1 LNNCCNSK
9 VRLRIFFR
17 HAERARRGDR
27 SAARTGLPG
36 RKGILAS
43 SILVLI
49 VALYSVKFPAFAQDE
64 PGLASFQFRE
74 DFNRDGRVTV
84 TDVLALLIKGQKS
97 SGDLRFDY
105 DQDGAYNLNDVLSL
119 LVNIVKNDLSVSEPT
134 ASSWRNVGP
143 GGGGGQFLPT
153 INPANPDNVFE
164 RCDMTGAYVSYD
176 NAESWRMFNLRSTVR
191 DFEFDPSS
199 PSTVYAASTGLY
211 RSDNGGLSWRLIFP
225 DPAEIIEEHMED
237 DHAGHWFET
246 EAGVPE
252 GEQSSEMYKVRV
264 DPADSRHLWLVRSSP
279 WGDSY
284 RILVSNDRANSW
296 SRLVTGL
303 ESRVLAVFPGSW
315 WGSSEEAVVIT
326 EQEAF
331 LVSETTGQA
340 TALSLPDSP
349 VVAADGGKGEQGV
362 LFYMLA
368 NDRVYLSTD
377 YGAGWQSAGAGD
389 LVNGKFNTMA
399 VCESRPEVAYL
410 ACSEYPGYQFGI
422 FKTSNSGTNWAWVYR
437 ADGDGVLTNNL
448 NDKGW
453 LDLLYGPSW
462 RGNALSVGVCPTNS
476 DICYV
481 TDYGGTIRTLDGGAN
496 WDQVYSHT
504 QPDGSSVTR
513 GLDVTGSYTVQFD
526 PFDSLHIFMPTT
538 DIGAFQSFNGGESWV
553 SGIDG
558 VPSSWRNTCY
568 WMVFDPEVSGRA
580 WSAWGNKHD
589 LPRYKMFRGG
599 YSGSAGGVAV
609 SDDNCRNWRFSNS
622 GLPSSMVC
630 THIVLDTSSPSSAR
644 TLYACGFREGVYK
657 STDGGQSWR
666 ATGTVPSTNRNY
678 WRLCLLPGGRL
689 FLLIVR
695 DRQGS
700 QSTDG
705 GLFLSDNG
713 GDTWQQVVLPDG
725 VIFPNDLIY
734 DPSNPDRLYLS
745 CWPWMQVGDMYKGN
759 WQVDNVGGG
768 VLLSEDGGGTWRR
781 IFREDAHVY
790 AAAVNPAN
798 PATIAINTFDSAAF
812 RSDDS
817 GENWHRIRGYNF
829 KWGYRPV
836 FDPHHPGM
844 IFLTTF
850 GGGVFYGPAEG
861 NPAAFEDIE
870 NIQEQWRWGQ
880 HD

>member
-1 LNNCCNSK
+1 MCHGCK
-9 VRLRIFFR
+9 VILTV
-17 HAERARRGDR
+17 
-27 SAARTGLPG
+27 S
-36 RKGILAS
+36 ILALIAAFSPARS
-43 SILVLI
+43 S
-49 VALYSVKFPAFAQDE
+49 AFARSG
-64 PGLASFQFRE
+64 PAPASFRLAE
-74 DFNRDGRVTV
+74 DFSGDGRVSV
-84 TDVLALLIKGQKS
+84 SDVLALLIEGKKS
-97 SGDLRFDY
+97 PGEPRFDY
-105 DQDGAYNLNDVLSL
+105 NRDGTYSFEDVRSL
-119 LVNIVKNDLSVSEPT
+119 LVNLAGNKLSVSEPT
-134 ASSWRNVGP
+134 AASWRSVGP

-153 INPANPDNVFE
+153 INPADPANVFE
-164 RCDMTGAYVSYD
+164 RCDMTGAYVTYD

-211 RSDNGGLSWRLIFP
+211 RTDNGGLSWRLIYP
-225 DPAEIIEEHMED
+225 DPADIIEEHMED

-246 EAGVPE
+246 AAGLPE

-264 DPADSRHLWLVRSSP
+264 DPSNSRHIWLVRSNP
-279 WGDSY
+279 WGAPY
-284 RILVSNDRANSW
+284 RVLVSTDRANSW

-303 ESRVLAVFPGSW
+303 QGNVLAIFPGSW
-315 WGSSEEAVVIT
+315 WDRPDEVVIIT
-326 EQEAF
+326 EQEAL
-331 LVSETTGQA
+331 LVSETTAQA

-349 VVAADGGKGEQGV
+349 IVAAGGGRGEQGV
-362 LFYMLA
+362 LFYVLA

-389 LVNGKFNTMA
+389 LANGKFNTLA
-399 VCESRPEVAYL
+399 VCEGRPEVAYL

-422 FKTSNSGTNWAWVYR
+422 FKTSDSGTNWDWVYR
-437 ADGDGVLTNNL
+437 ADGGVLTNNL

-462 RGNALSVGVCPTNS
+462 RGNALSLGICPTNS

-504 QPDGSSVTR
+504 QPDGSSMSR

-538 DIGAFQSFNGGESWV
+538 DIGAFQSFDGGGTWV
-553 SGIDG
+553 SGISG
-558 VPSSWRNTCY
+558 VPSAWRNTCY
-568 WMVFDPEVSGRA
+568 WMVFDPEVTGRA
-580 WSAWGNKHD
+580 WSVWGNKHD
-589 LPRYKMFRGG
+589 LPRDKMFRYG
-599 YSGSAGGVAV
+599 YSGSAGGVAST
-609 SDDNCRNWRFSNS
+609 SDGCRSWSSSSS

-630 THIVLDTSSPSSAR
+630 THIVLDNNSPSSSR
-644 TLYACGFREGVYK
+644 TLYVCGFREGVYK

-689 FLLIVR
+689 FLLVVR

-700 QSTDG
+700 ESTDG
-705 GLFLSDNG
+705 GLFRSDNG
-713 GDTWQQVVLPDG
+713 GDTWQQVVLPDR

-768 VLLSEDGGGTWRR
+768 VLLSEDGGETWRR
-781 IFREDAHVY
+781 IFRQDAHVY
-790 AAAVNPAN
+790 AAALDPAN
-798 PATIAINTFDSAAF
+798 PATIVINTFDSAAF

-817 GENWHRIRGYNF
+817 GGNWYRIRGYNF

-844 IFLTTF
+844 FYLTTF
-850 GGGVFYGPAEG
+850 GGGVFYGPAAG
-861 NPAAFEDIE
+861 DPAAFEDIE
-870 NIQEQWRWGQ
+870 NLQEQWRWGQ
-880 HD
+880 NE